1 MSTDP
6 KLSEEL
12 AHGDV
17 RTLSALKINVST
29 DQLVI
34 PPPTEHVPL
43 EPAPDHGAEQRAQ
56 EHVEKTIEHAERLAE
71 HVELTTE
78 QAIEAEEARILA
90 AEEFE
95 QQLED
100 NYYEDPEK
108 QYKGFFGELRHPQ
121 SLARQIQTEQQ
132 VIAKKK
138 EEDEEAWEGEDDSGL
153 ALENDGEYVPS
164 MLDNLVSAVADAI
177 KRIERRLLGK
187 GKQKGKGKNAADI
200 KSPTRGQAKNLSGKN
215 QDPTLQARRM
225 RRGDEDDE
233 EREEDDDEKN
243 AATLRAMSARAGARK
258 RKKRRVGVPKFL

>member
-6 KLSEEL
+6 KHAEEL
-12 AHGDV
+12 AHTDV
-17 RTLSALKINVST
+17 RVLSALKVNAST

-34 PPPTEHVPL
+34 PPPVNHIPV
-43 EPAPDHGAEQRAQ
+43 EPAPDHGAAQR
-56 EHVEKTIEHAERLAE
+56 VLEHAERALE
-71 HVELTTE
+71 HTERAIEHAELTTE
-78 QAIEAEEARILA
+78 QAIEAEEERIRA

-100 NYYEDPEK
+100 NFYEDPEK
-108 QYKGFFGELRHPQ
+108 QFKGFFGELRHPQ

-138 EEDEEAWEGEDDSGL
+138 EEEDEAWEGEDDSGL
-153 ALENDGEYVPS
+153 SLENDSEYVPS

-200 KSPTRGQAKNLSGKN
+200 KSPTRGQTKNQSGKN

-233 EREEDDDEKN
+233 EREEDDDEKD

-258 RKKRRVGVPKFL
+258 RKKRRVGVPKF